1 MPGLSACRY
10 VDASGRI
17 ILQVGVI
24 GRIVVEQR
32 AEHVAEPGHLVGV
45 LPVDHE
51 SHAHAQLLSV
61 ESRVVIVVD
70 VLAVLFDHR
79 RVERRVG
86 LRDSV
91 VEFQQFSVFVLPEF
105 ARVLI
110 PLLGGG
116 VVPPVGA
123 GGGSVRDQE
132 PVDVP
137 GHAFELFVLGDLEHQ
152 RRGFRHNLLRA
163 LQRHVDLPFHGAGRD
178 DEPVDR
184 VVFVLDGVDQLAL
197 YAARGVIRGG
207 VVNGPYLERPV
218 AVCRHSQQGH
228 GYGLL
233 DLFHRFVEQGERKVG
248 REILVQTR
256 IVLVFEIEFVLLRR
270 VVHQP
275 RVGTGGECR
284 DGSGQDGYFENEVF
298 HKSCVI
304 VCNCPLRSAGWA
316 SCRSRRRFPRNC
328 LPVSRCPAAIVS
340 C

>member
-1 MPGLSACRY
+1 MKNL
-10 VDASGRI
+10 I
-17 ILQVGVI
+17 FKI
-24 GRIVVEQR
+24 
-32 AEHVAEPGHLVGV
+32 
-45 LPVDHE
+45 
-51 SHAHAQLLSV
+51 
-61 ESRVVIVVD
+61 
-70 VLAVLFDHR
+70 AVLTGTVAAFASCSDTWLMYDTSQKDKLYFKY
-79 RVERRVG
+79 ENYPS
-86 LRDSV
+86 LDQYLSTDFSFALLDESV
-91 VEFQQFSVFVLPEF
+91 KEVKKTVTVT
-105 ARVLI
+105 
-110 PLLGGG
+110 LLGMPADRDRTFEVRAIHDTTSNYTTGG
-116 VVPPVGA
+116 V
-123 GGGSVRDQE
+123 
-132 PVDVP
+132 
-137 GHAFELFVLGDLEHQ
+137 Q
-152 RRGFRHNLLRA
+152 R
-163 LQRHVDLPFHGAGRD
+163 
-178 DEPVDR
+178 E
-184 VVFVLDGVDQLAL
+184 L